1 MTPEKISTGMGM
13 ISGFVAK
20 FVTGELASAV
30 LVAFLTGAAAYAG
43 QIAVKSLHKKLTS
56 KNTETKDEN

>member
-1 MTPEKISTGMGM
+1 MGM